1 MKKSAIANLAAL
13 LIALAP
19 GVYLAIIWNEV
30 PQTVPLHFDHE
41 MKPDRFGNKSELW
54 LVSGIIF
61 AVSVFLF
68 LLLKNIHRIDPKRK
82 DLPSSGFSRL
92 AFGMVVF
99 MSTLSFLILLSA
111 TSGNNFMENLLF
123 PFMGLLFA
131 FLGNY
136 MVNIK
141 PNYFAGIRLP
151 WTLSDDENW
160 KRTHRLAG
168 KLWFWGGMSLAII
181 SLLIPYK
188 FAAPLFIATM
198 VILTLIPAIYSYRIF
213 KGKV

>member
-1 MKKSAIANLAAL
+1 MTLAVI

-19 GVYLAIIWNEV
+19 IIYLALTWNQV

-41 MKPDRFGNKSELW
+41 MKPDRFGNKNELW
-54 LVSGIIF
+54 IVSGIIL
-61 AVSVFLF
+61 AVSLF
-68 LLLKNIHRIDPKRK
+68 LYFLLKNIHRIDPKRK
-82 DLPSSGFSRL
+82 NLPSSGFSRL
-92 AFGMVVF
+92 AFGLVVF

-111 TSGNNFMENLLF
+111 TKGNNLMENLLF

-151 WTLSDDENW
+151 WTLSNDENW

-181 SLLIPYK
+181 SLIIPFK